1 MKIEIKSRWSGSIL
15 FSLET
20 DSIKL
25 CLEAAVKAG
34 ANLRS
39 ADLACADLSGAD
51 LRSANLSGA
60 YLSGADLAG
69 ADLRS
74 ANLSGAYLRSANLR
88 SAYLSGANLAG
99 ADLRSAKGIHPAI
112 CTPLLML
119 LDQPGPMRAYKLVTA
134 SGDSPIHD
142 KKLNYKV
149 GDKYEVK
156 NPNIDVDQDCG
167 SGINV
172 ATLDWCLR
180 NWREGYRVLI
190 VEFTA
195 ADIAAIPTANDGKF
209 RLYRCTVVAEKD
221 ITEIL
226 AKLHEKPETQAEVK

>member
-1 MKIEIKSRWSGSIL
+1 MKIEIKTRWSGSVL

-20 DSIKL
+20 DNIKL
-25 CLEAAVKAG
+25 CLEAAVRAC
-34 ANLRS
+34 ANLR
-39 ADLACADLSGAD
+39 D
-51 LRSANLSGA
+51 
-60 YLSGADLAG
+60 
-69 ADLRS
+69 
-74 ANLSGAYLRSANLR
+74 
-88 SAYLSGANLAG
+88 AYLSGANLR
-99 ADLRSAKGIHPAI
+99 DAKGVHPAI

-149 GDKYEVK
+149 GEKYEVK
-156 NPNIDVDQDCG
+156 NPNIDVDKDCG

-172 ATLDWCLR
+172 ATLDWCLH
-180 NWREGYRVLI
+180 NWKEGYRVLI

-221 ITEIL
+221 ISEII
-226 AKLHEKPETQAEVK
+226 AKIYEKPEVPAVEP